1 MGTSV
6 LQQTPTQAPQL
17 LPVNNRERVVQNTV
31 HSNQLTAKMNHLLL
45 VSLVTLASLP
55 SLLALPKTCAG
66 CPEQTEVDQE
76 IVDFVMAELS
86 YGDCARNSLA
96 VTNFQSQVVAGLR
109 YKFDLEAAASTQCGD
124 GAAESCHVEVY
135 SVPWRGTKEIIWDAT
150 TCTRPGEEMEE
161 RQPSGHWP
169 PTQQ

>member
-1 MGTSV
+1 MGSAAADTH
-6 LQQTPTQAPQL
+6 TTQAPQL
-17 LPVNNRERVVQNTV
+17 LPVNNREGCAE
-31 HSNQLTAKMNHLLL
+31 HSTILSTAKMKHLLL

-55 SLLALPKTCAG
+55 SLLALPQTCAG

-109 YKFDLEAAASTQCGD
+109 YKFDLEAAASAQCGN

-150 TCTRPGEEMEE
+150 TCTRPE
-161 RQPSGHWP
+161 
-169 PTQQ
+169 